1 MITSVQECV
10 RSDYRRRVVF
20 GRPASVTH
28 QADGRLCQF
37 AHGAVVAYEIVLG
50 RRSFGCVFRA
60 GRGLHLDVSADMLEV
75 PGVQPAVRMLIPYC
89 RGRRFAR
96 ALALLQE
103 LDSRGKLERL
113 PDAAF
118 LRGCMALS
126 SAVST
131 SLLADA
137 IEQCEGRPWIS

>member
-1 MITSVQECV
+1 
-10 RSDYRRRVVF
+10 
-20 GRPASVTH
+20 
-28 QADGRLCQF
+28 
-37 AHGAVVAYEIVLG
+37 
-50 RRSFGCVFRA
+50 
-60 GRGLHLDVSADMLEV
+60 V
-75 PGVQPAVRMLIPYC
+75 PGVRPAVRMLIPYC

-103 LDSRGKLERL
+103 LDNRGRLELL

-118 LRGCMALS
+118 LRGSMALG

>member
-1 MITSVQECV
+1 MNITVQECF
-10 RSDYRRRVVF
+10 RPDYRRRVVF
-20 GRPASVTH
+20 GRPTSVTQ

-37 AHGAVVAYEIVLG
+37 AHGAIVAYEIVLG

-60 GRGLHLDVSADMLEV
+60 WGGLHREDSADMLEV
-75 PGVQPAVRMLIPYC
+75 PGVRPAVRMLIPYC

-103 LDSRGKLERL
+103 LDSRGRLELL
-113 PDAAF
+113 PDAAL